1 MAGALPV
8 PDDRVHPS
16 FGDRRDP
23 MRRVRTEIRG
33 GAVRA
38 HPGVGTVDRI
48 GVGVGVHRGCVRFGA
63 AWHGPILARNTS
75 VPALPLDLGPVSL
88 YLGTSHLEC
97 VVERTPETAMTWT
110 DERVETL
117 KKMWAEGQSASQIAK
132 ELGGVTRNAVIG
144 KVHRLGL
151 SNRVGPG
158 GAPEAEEEDLIMPVP
173 PRIDPPPPESEEP
186 VEPEVEPEP
195 LVAEAPAD
203 ILAAP
208 SAVVTALP
216 VRKLIIPAGQPL
228 PPQPSANEISP
239 EALASVREVE
249 KRAKRLTLMELTE
262 RTCKWPI
269 GDPATEDFWFCG
281 LPSLPGKPYCE
292 AHVGV
297 AFQPMSARRD
307 RRR

>member
-1 MAGALPV
+1 M
-8 PDDRVHPS
+8 S
-16 FGDRRDP
+16 
-23 MRRVRTEIRG
+23 
-33 GAVRA
+33 
-38 HPGVGTVDRI
+38 
-48 GVGVGVHRGCVRFGA
+48 
-63 AWHGPILARNTS
+63 
-75 VPALPLDLGPVSL
+75 
-88 YLGTSHLEC
+88 
-97 VVERTPETAMTWT
+97 WT

-158 GAPEAEEEDLIMPVP
+158 GPAEDEVEIAPVDIAPPQPAPTAPAKPAAAP
-173 PRIDPPPPESEEP
+173 PRPVAPVAVEDAPRPAPVAPAPQPAPVAAAEP
-186 VEPEVEPEP
+186 V
-195 LVAEAPAD
+195 A
-203 ILAAP
+203 AAP
-208 SAVVTALP
+208 VDSSTITFSPNAPIPL
-216 VRKLIIPAGQPL
+216 RKAIIPAGQPL

-249 KRAKRLTLMELTE
+249 KRAKKLTLMELTE

-281 LPSLPGKPYCE
+281 LPSVAGKPYCE

>member
-1 MAGALPV
+1 M
-8 PDDRVHPS
+8 S
-16 FGDRRDP
+16 
-23 MRRVRTEIRG
+23 
-33 GAVRA
+33 
-38 HPGVGTVDRI
+38 
-48 GVGVGVHRGCVRFGA
+48 
-63 AWHGPILARNTS
+63 
-75 VPALPLDLGPVSL
+75 
-88 YLGTSHLEC
+88 
-97 VVERTPETAMTWT
+97 WT

-117 KKMWAEGQSASQIAK
+117 KRMWAEGQSASQIAK

-151 SNRVGPG
+151 SNRVAG
-158 GAPEAEEEDLIMPVP
+158 GKDED
-173 PRIDPPPPESEEP
+173 
-186 VEPEVEPEP
+186 EVEIPAAPAAAARPDPRPEP
-195 LVAEAPAD
+195 APRAEAPAPRAAPERPAA
-203 ILAAP
+203 AAP
-208 SAVVTALP
+208 SAAPAASAPGNVTPLP
-216 VRKLIIPAGQPL
+216 LRKAIVPAGQPL

-249 KRAKRLTLMELTE
+249 KRARKLTLMELTE

-269 GDPATEDFWFCG
+269 GDPATDDFWFCG

>member
-1 MAGALPV
+1 M
-8 PDDRVHPS
+8 S
-16 FGDRRDP
+16 
-23 MRRVRTEIRG
+23 
-33 GAVRA
+33 
-38 HPGVGTVDRI
+38 
-48 GVGVGVHRGCVRFGA
+48 
-63 AWHGPILARNTS
+63 
-75 VPALPLDLGPVSL
+75 
-88 YLGTSHLEC
+88 
-97 VVERTPETAMTWT
+97 WT

-151 SNRVGPG
+151 SNRTSGTPTK
-158 GAPEAEEEDLIMPVP
+158 EE
-173 PRIDPPPPESEEP
+173 
-186 VEPEVEPEP
+186 
-195 LVAEAPAD
+195 AEAPAAPKVEPTAQVVEPPSAAEPKP
-203 ILAAP
+203 AAP
-208 SAVVTALP
+208 PQRPSTTAINPTVAQVVNNVTPLP
-216 VRKLIIPAGQPL
+216 LRKSIVPAGQPL

-249 KRAKRLTLMELTE
+249 KHAKKISLMELTE

-269 GDPATEDFWFCG
+269 GDPATDEFWFCG
-281 LPSLPGKPYCE
+281 LPSTAGKPYCE

>member
-1 MAGALPV
+1 M
-8 PDDRVHPS
+8 S
-16 FGDRRDP
+16 
-23 MRRVRTEIRG
+23 
-33 GAVRA
+33 
-38 HPGVGTVDRI
+38 
-48 GVGVGVHRGCVRFGA
+48 
-63 AWHGPILARNTS
+63 
-75 VPALPLDLGPVSL
+75 
-88 YLGTSHLEC
+88 
-97 VVERTPETAMTWT
+97 WT

-117 KKMWAEGQSASQIAK
+117 KRMWAEGQSASQIAK
-132 ELGGVTRNAVIG
+132 ELGSVTRNAVIG

-158 GAPEAEEEDLIMPVP
+158 GKEEGDELEAAAAPAPQAEAPRAPEPPRAAAPEAARP
-173 PRIDPPPPESEEP
+173 
-186 VEPEVEPEP
+186 
-195 LVAEAPAD
+195 APA
-203 ILAAP
+203 AAP
-208 SAVVTALP
+208 AQPAAAPAQPAAAAAPQTPPANQPIPL
-216 VRKLIIPAGQPL
+216 RKAIIPAGQPL

-249 KRAKRLTLMELTE
+249 KRARKLTLMELTE

-281 LPSLPGKPYCE
+281 LPSVAGKPYCE

>member
-1 MAGALPV
+1 M
-8 PDDRVHPS
+8 S
-16 FGDRRDP
+16 
-23 MRRVRTEIRG
+23 
-33 GAVRA
+33 
-38 HPGVGTVDRI
+38 
-48 GVGVGVHRGCVRFGA
+48 
-63 AWHGPILARNTS
+63 
-75 VPALPLDLGPVSL
+75 
-88 YLGTSHLEC
+88 
-97 VVERTPETAMTWT
+97 WT

-158 GAPEAEEEDLIMPVP
+158 GAVEEEVV
-173 PRIDPPPPESEEP
+173 EEAPAAATPTPAPKP
-186 VEPEVEPEP
+186 VEPPRPVDPP
-195 LVAEAPAD
+195 RPTPTPAPAATVV
-203 ILAAP
+203 AA
-208 SAVVTALP
+208 SAPIPA
-216 VRKLIIPAGQPL
+216 RKAIIPAGQPL

-239 EALASVREVE
+239 EALASVRDVE
-249 KRAKRLTLMELTE
+249 KRAKKLTLMELTE

-281 LPSLPGKPYCE
+281 LPSVPGKPYCE

>member
-1 MAGALPV
+1 M
-8 PDDRVHPS
+8 S
-16 FGDRRDP
+16 
-23 MRRVRTEIRG
+23 
-33 GAVRA
+33 
-38 HPGVGTVDRI
+38 
-48 GVGVGVHRGCVRFGA
+48 
-63 AWHGPILARNTS
+63 
-75 VPALPLDLGPVSL
+75 
-88 YLGTSHLEC
+88 
-97 VVERTPETAMTWT
+97 WT

-151 SNRVGPG
+151 SNRVGG
-158 GAPEAEEEDLIMPVP
+158 GA
-173 PRIDPPPPESEEP
+173 SEE
-186 VEPEVEPEP
+186 EPEVAVAPAPAAAAAPPRAEPAAP
-195 LVAEAPAD
+195 KPAVVAEAPRPAPERPAPAPERPAVAP
-203 ILAAP
+203 AAM
-208 SAVVTALP
+208 STAVVTPLP
-216 VRKLIIPAGQPL
+216 IRKAIIPAGQPL

-249 KRAKRLTLMELTE
+249 KRAKKLTLMELTE

-281 LPSLPGKPYCE
+281 LPSVPGKPYCE